1 MPQKMTKGKMG
12 LKTRGSSATA
22 KHTDSPAKETA
33 QTTGSEI
40 QTLSK
45 EEILKIDAEV
55 LDGMGSLNRGRLTK
69 ASPDTLTLRQM
80 QAAGAEFLASLV
92 AHPSIRKGVIEA
104 AIKDPVAILKI
115 ASSERPKEVHL
126 EAEVNHSVVVVP
138 AQQTPEE
145 WEKQVRVIEGEVLKE
160 ESW

>member
-1 MPQKMTKGKMG
+1 MRKRRANATPQSG
-12 LKTRGSSATA
+12 LEVKTRASG
-22 KHTDSPAKETA
+22 SPAKETT
-33 QTTGSEI
+33 QTTI
-40 QTLSK
+40 SK

-69 ASPDTLTLRQM
+69 AAPESLTLRQM
-80 QAAGAEFLASLV
+80 QGAGSAWLASFV
-92 AHPSIRKGVIEA
+92 GHPDFRKRAIEA
-104 AIKDPVAILKI
+104 GMQDPIAFLKI

-145 WEKQVRVIEGEVLKE
+145 WEKQVKFIEGEVLKE

>member
-1 MPQKMTKGKMG
+1 MAKKMEVRKRDTG
-12 LKTRGSSATA
+12 
-22 KHTDSPAKETA
+22 SPAKETT
-33 QTTGSEI
+33 QTQI
-40 QTLSK
+40 SK

-69 ASPDTLTLRQM
+69 AAPESLTLRQM

-145 WEKQVRVIEGEVLKE
+145 WEKQVKVIESDFIEGEKP
-160 ESW
+160 W

>member
-1 MPQKMTKGKMG
+1 MVQAMKKTKKMEVRK
-12 LKTRGSSATA
+12 RD
-22 KHTDSPAKETA
+22 TDSPAKETTPT
-33 QTTGSEI
+33 QI
-40 QTLSK
+40 SK

-138 AQQTPEE
+138 AQQSAEE
-145 WEKQVRVIEGEVLKE
+145 WERQVRVIEGEVLKE

>member
-22 KHTDSPAKETA
+22 KHTGSKETT
-33 QTTGSEI
+33 QTQI
-40 QTLSK
+40 SK

-80 QAAGAEFLASLV
+80 QGAGSAWLASFV
-92 AHPSIRKGVIEA
+92 GHPDFRKRAIEA
-104 AIKDPVAILKI
+104 GMEDPIAFLKI

-145 WEKQVRVIEGEVLKE
+145 WEKQVKVIESDFIEGERA
-160 ESW
+160 W

>member
-1 MPQKMTKGKMG
+1 MRKRRANATPQSG
-12 LKTRGSSATA
+12 LEVKTRASG
-22 KHTDSPAKETA
+22 SPAKETTK
-33 QTTGSEI
+33 TTV
-40 QTLSK
+40 SK

-69 ASPDTLTLRQM
+69 AAPESLTLRQM
-80 QAAGAEFLASLV
+80 QGAGSAWLASFV
-92 AHPSIRKGVIEA
+92 GHPDFRKRAIEA
-104 AIKDPVAILKI
+104 GMQDPIAFLKI

-145 WEKQVRVIEGEVLKE
+145 WEKQVSIIEGEIVKE
-160 ESW
+160 NPWE

>member
-1 MPQKMTKGKMG
+1 MRKRMG
-12 LKTRGSSATA
+12 LKTRDSG
-22 KHTDSPAKETA
+22 SPAKETT
-33 QTTGSEI
+33 QTQI
-40 QTLSK
+40 SK
-45 EEILKIDAEV
+45 EEIQRIDAEV

-69 ASPDTLTLRQM
+69 SAPDTLTLRQM

-145 WEKQVRVIEGEVLKE
+145 WEKQVKVIEGEVLKE

>member
-1 MPQKMTKGKMG
+1 MRKRRANATPQSG
-12 LKTRGSSATA
+12 LEVKTRASGS
-22 KHTDSPAKETA
+22 KETT
-33 QTTGSEI
+33 QTQI
-40 QTLSK
+40 SK

-69 ASPDTLTLRQM
+69 AAPESLTLRQM
-80 QAAGAEFLASLV
+80 QGAGSAWLASFV
-92 AHPSIRKGVIEA
+92 GHPDFRKRAIEA
-104 AIKDPVAILKI
+104 GMQDPIAFLKI

-145 WEKQVRVIEGEVLKE
+145 WEKQVSIIEGEIVKE
-160 ESW
+160 NPWE

>member
-1 MPQKMTKGKMG
+1 M
-12 LKTRGSSATA
+12 
-22 KHTDSPAKETA
+22 
-33 QTTGSEI
+33 
-40 QTLSK
+40 
-45 EEILKIDAEV
+45 
-55 LDGMGSLNRGRLTK
+55 
-69 ASPDTLTLRQM
+69 
-80 QAAGAEFLASLV
+80 

>member
-1 MPQKMTKGKMG
+1 MG

-22 KHTDSPAKETA
+22 KHTGSPAKETT

-69 ASPDTLTLRQM
+69 AAPESLTLRQM
-80 QAAGAEFLASLV
+80 QAAGAEFLAGLV

-145 WEKQVRVIEGEVLKE
+145 WEKQVRVLEGEVLKE

>member
-1 MPQKMTKGKMG
+1 MPQKMRKGMG
-12 LKTRGSSATA
+12 LKTRDSGSLG
-22 KHTDSPAKETA
+22 KETT
-33 QTTGSEI
+33 QTQI
-40 QTLSK
+40 SK

-80 QAAGAEFLASLV
+80 QAAGAEFLAGLV

-145 WEKQVRVIEGEVLKE
+145 WEKQVSIIEGEIVKE
-160 ESW
+160 NPWE

>member
-1 MPQKMTKGKMG
+1 MRTKKMELRKAG
-12 LKTRGSSATA
+12 GSQV
-22 KHTDSPAKETA
+22 KETT

-80 QAAGAEFLASLV
+80 QAAGAEFLAGLV

-145 WEKQVRVIEGEVLKE
+145 WEKQVKVIEGEVLKE

>member
-1 MPQKMTKGKMG
+1 MMTKKTVE
-12 LKTRGSSATA
+12 LKTRGG
-22 KHTDSPAKETA
+22 DSQDKQTP
-33 QTTGSEI
+33 QTTI
-40 QTLSK
+40 SK
-45 EEILKIDAEV
+45 EEILKIDSEV

-69 ASPDTLTLRQM
+69 AAPESLTLRQM
-80 QAAGAEFLASLV
+80 QAAGAEFLAGLV

>member
-1 MPQKMTKGKMG
+1 ME
-12 LKTRGSSATA
+12 LKKRDTGSQ
-22 KHTDSPAKETA
+22 AKETT
-33 QTTGSEI
+33 QTTI
-40 QTLSK
+40 SK

-69 ASPDTLTLRQM
+69 AAPESMSLRQM

-126 EAEVNHSVVVVP
+126 EAEVQHSVVVVP

-145 WEKQVRVIEGEVLKE
+145 WEKQVKVIESDFIEGEKA
-160 ESW
+160 W

>member
-1 MPQKMTKGKMG
+1 MAKKMEVRKRDT
-12 LKTRGSSATA
+12 GSQ
-22 KHTDSPAKETA
+22 AKETTPT
-33 QTTGSEI
+33 QI
-40 QTLSK
+40 SK

-80 QAAGAEFLASLV
+80 QAAGAEFLAGLV

>member
-1 MPQKMTKGKMG
+1 MRKRMG
-12 LKTRGSSATA
+12 LKTRDSG
-22 KHTDSPAKETA
+22 SPAKETT
-33 QTTGSEI
+33 QTQI
-40 QTLSK
+40 SK
-45 EEILKIDAEV
+45 EEIQRIDAEV

-69 ASPDTLTLRQM
+69 SAPDTLTLRQM
-80 QAAGAEFLASLV
+80 QAAGAEFLAGLV

-145 WEKQVRVIEGEVLKE
+145 WEKQVRVLEGEVLKE

>member
-1 MPQKMTKGKMG
+1 MAKKMEVRKRDT
-12 LKTRGSSATA
+12 GS
-22 KHTDSPAKETA
+22 KETTPT
-33 QTTGSEI
+33 QI
-40 QTLSK
+40 SK

-80 QAAGAEFLASLV
+80 QAAGAEFLAGLV

-145 WEKQVRVIEGEVLKE
+145 WEKQVSIIEGEIVKE
-160 ESW
+160 NPWE

>member
-1 MPQKMTKGKMG
+1 MAKKMEVRKRDTV
-12 LKTRGSSATA
+12 
-22 KHTDSPAKETA
+22 SPAKETT
-33 QTTGSEI
+33 QTQI
-40 QTLSK
+40 SK
-45 EEILKIDAEV
+45 EEIQRIDAEV

-145 WEKQVRVIEGEVLKE
+145 WEKQVKVIEGEVLKE

>member
-1 MPQKMTKGKMG
+1 MG
-12 LKTRGSSATA
+12 LKTRGSSATE
-22 KHTDSPAKETA
+22 KHTGSPAKETT

-80 QAAGAEFLASLV
+80 QAAGAEFLAGLV

-104 AIKDPVAILKI
+104 AIKDPVVILKI

-145 WEKQVRVIEGEVLKE
+145 WEKQVKVIEGEVLKE

>member
-1 MPQKMTKGKMG
+1 MARKMG
-12 LKTRGSSATA
+12 VNKRE
-22 KHTDSPAKETA
+22 PAVV
-33 QTTGSEI
+33 
-40 QTLSK
+40 SK
-45 EEILKIDAEV
+45 EEIQKIDAEV

-80 QAAGAEFLASLV
+80 QAAGAEFLAGLV

-145 WEKQVRVIEGEVLKE
+145 WEKQVRVIECEVLKE

>member
-1 MPQKMTKGKMG
+1 MEV
-12 LKTRGSSATA
+12 KTRASG
-22 KHTDSPAKETA
+22 SPAKETT
-33 QTTGSEI
+33 QTTI
-40 QTLSK
+40 SK

-69 ASPDTLTLRQM
+69 AAPESLTLRQM
-80 QAAGAEFLASLV
+80 QAAGAEFLAGLV
-92 AHPSIRKGVIEA
+92 AHPSIRKGVIKA

-145 WEKQVRVIEGEVLKE
+145 WEKQVSIIEGEIVKE
-160 ESW
+160 NPWE

>member
-1 MPQKMTKGKMG
+1 MAKKMEVRKRDT
-12 LKTRGSSATA
+12 GS
-22 KHTDSPAKETA
+22 KETTPT
-33 QTTGSEI
+33 QI
-40 QTLSK
+40 SK

-69 ASPDTLTLRQM
+69 AAPESLTLRQM
-80 QAAGAEFLASLV
+80 QAAGAEFLAGLV
-92 AHPSIRKGVIEA
+92 AHPSIRKGVIKA

-145 WEKQVRVIEGEVLKE
+145 WEKQVSIIEGEIVKE
-160 ESW
+160 NPWE

>member
-22 KHTDSPAKETA
+22 KHTGSPAKETT
-33 QTTGSEI
+33 QTQI
-40 QTLSK
+40 SK
-45 EEILKIDAEV
+45 EEIQRIDAEV

-80 QAAGAEFLASLV
+80 QGAGSAWLASFV
-92 AHPSIRKGVIEA
+92 GHPDFRKRAIEA
-104 AIKDPVAILKI
+104 GMQDPIAFLKI

-138 AQQTPEE
+138 AQQSAEE
-145 WEKQVRVIEGEVLKE
+145 WEKQVKIIEGEIIKE
-160 ESW
+160 DPW

>member
-22 KHTDSPAKETA
+22 KHTGSPAKETT
-33 QTTGSEI
+33 QTQI
-40 QTLSK
+40 SK
-45 EEILKIDAEV
+45 EEIQRIDAEV

-69 ASPDTLTLRQM
+69 ASPESLTLRQM
-80 QAAGAEFLASLV
+80 QAAGAEFLAGLV